1 VRGATAQPWYKY
13 QVTSE
18 QRDQPGL
25 RVRPLRRVK
34 FLKGSASFTETLPA
48 MSLTVFS
55 TFKLK
60 ADDRGIIAE

>member
-1 VRGATAQPWYKY
+1 
-13 QVTSE
+13 
-18 QRDQPGL
+18 
-25 RVRPLRRVK
+25 VK